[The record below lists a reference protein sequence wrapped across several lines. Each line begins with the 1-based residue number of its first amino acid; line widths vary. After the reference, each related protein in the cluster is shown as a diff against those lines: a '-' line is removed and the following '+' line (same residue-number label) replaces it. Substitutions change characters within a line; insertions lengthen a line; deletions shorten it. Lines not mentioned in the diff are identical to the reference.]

1 MLGYGN
7 NLLGRFIF
15 QIDNVLFPGACV
27 NKDLDP
33 NLPDRL
39 GLTTSINYIL
49 SLGGE
54 MLNVTGPCFGADS
67 VITCRFDS
75 WKVKGKYF
83 TENIAS
89 CITPPVMFE
98 GMAKS
103 IINKLDNKMMLDQY
117 KVILI

>member
-7 NLLGRFIF
+7 NFLGRFVF
-15 QIDNVLFPGACV
+15 QIEDVLFTGACV

-39 GLTTSINYIL
+39 GLTTSINYI
-49 SLGGE
+49 SMLGGE
-54 MLNVTGPCFGADS
+54 MLNVTGPCFSPDS

-75 WKVKGKYF
+75 WKVKGHFF
-83 TENIAS
+83 TENIAA

-98 GMAKS
+98 GLS
-103 IINKLDNKMMLDQY
+103 H
-117 KVILI
+117 